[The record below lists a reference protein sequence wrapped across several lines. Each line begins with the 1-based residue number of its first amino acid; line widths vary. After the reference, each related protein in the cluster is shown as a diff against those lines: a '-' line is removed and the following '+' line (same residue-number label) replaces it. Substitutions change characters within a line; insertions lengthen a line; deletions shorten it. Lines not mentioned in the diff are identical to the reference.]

1 MLGMTKYRTQY
12 IPSEAYITA
21 QLRQLLRKDC
31 VWQWQHDHDEAVR
44 KLKDVLINAPVLRF
58 FDLRKQLVIQADA
71 SQDGRGVSFTRGPLS
86 SICIMSIDRDREE
99 LC

>member
-1 MLGMTKYRTQY
+1 MLGTTKYRAQY

-21 QLRQLLRKDC
+21 QLRQLLRKNC

-71 SQDGRGVSFTRGPLS
+71 SKDGRGVSFTRGPLS
-86 SICIMSIDRDREE
+86 SICVTSIDRDRKE